1 MHEGFLTVV
10 IFNRI
15 RFTTSAFLL
24 AGACVIGVT
33 APACVQSPTN
43 APPGP
48 RAPQGTRQL
57 KPEYDAGGKLRKLEY
72 DRNNDGKVDAWGY
85 MDGARVIRVE
95 VDDNGDG
102 TVDRWEYHRE
112 SSPGAAA
119 DRGEA
124 PDRVDQTIERI
135 DRATRFDG
143 QVSRKEYFD
152 NGVLLRIEEDTNG
165 DGKMDKWETYT
176 DGSLSMLALDTE
188 GRGTP
193 NRRLVYRPDGS
204 LDHMEADPS
213 GSGTFT
219 TLKQ

>member
-33 APACVQSPTN
+33 APACVQSPTD

-112 SSPGAAA
+112 SSPGAAV
-119 DRGEA
+119 DPGEA